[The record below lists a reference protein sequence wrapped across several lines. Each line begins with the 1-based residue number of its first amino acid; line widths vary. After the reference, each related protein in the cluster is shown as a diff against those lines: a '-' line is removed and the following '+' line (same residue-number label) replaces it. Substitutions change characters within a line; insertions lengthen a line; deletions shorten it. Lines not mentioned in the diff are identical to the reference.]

1 MPTKRRF
8 ILFLIVLTLMLLIKR
23 AVGQETAAVGWAPS
37 HHEPGMGEQ
46 ASVAWVL
53 GLFFG
58 VVSGLGMAV
67 QRASAAKRDQYF
79 TGDLVLLRLQ

>member
-23 AVGQETAAVGWAPS
+23 AVGQEAAVGWQPC
-37 HHEPGMGEQ
+37 HRELGIGEQ
-46 ASVAWVL
+46 ASVAWEL
-53 GLFFG
+53 GVFFG
-58 VVSGLGMAV
+58 VVSGLGMAL

-79 TGDLVLLRLQ
+79 TGGLVLLRLQ